1 MKGLVV
7 MPKPFAKYENR
18 SRSGLGISGWS
29 GGAVVTWVVMLSVR
43 RARNPLA
50 VNESCEREHK
60 VQQRRFWVNI
70 TQLPPPVTSL
80 LPQLTLPSYPLRYL
94 TTRLINPK
102 LNQTQENRRTP
113 PPVNVNVQFKDF
125 FKARDG

>member
-1 MKGLVV
+1 MVVKGLVV
-7 MPKPFAKYENR
+7 MPKPFAKYR

-50 VNESCEREHK
+50 VNESCERERK
-60 VQQRRFWVNI
+60 VQQRRLWVDI

-80 LPQLTLPSYPLRYL
+80 LPQLTLPSYPRRYL
-94 TTRLINPK
+94 TTRLMSNPK
-102 LNQTQENRRTP
+102 LNQTLYP
-113 PPVNVNVQFKDF
+113 G
-125 FKARDG
+125 DGCAM